1 MPSRRV
7 LSAALVGAAALT
19 VQAQDRP
26 TLDEYKDKKAEEKA
40 AAGAVAA
47 KDAKMAA
54 VDKVVSMME
63 DLKAKVLA
71 EGEAEAQTYNK
82 FSCFCKDTTAEK
94 TAAIK
99 KAEDEVAALSTT
111 IETLASERDE
121 LDTLISTLEADIAE
135 AEKIMAETDA
145 TRKADLSVYEK
156 NAADLSGA
164 IVALESAIKA
174 LKASA
179 KPSLVQ
185 LQSIS
190 KTIQTAVLMAD
201 ALGLGS
207 EKTQQT
213 LAFLQQ
219 APDVPMENYKFHSGG
234 IIDTLEGLL
243 KDFRQEKVD
252 LDAEEV
258 KSVATYDSKMQEQTD
273 IKKAKNVELEQAQK
287 SKSQKQEE
295 IGTNSQVRSTTA
307 AVLLDD
313 QKYLMELSQMCAD
326 KAKTWDQRTKVRAD
340 ELSALTAATEIIK
353 TTVSEK
359 TQASTIRFA
368 QQGVAVKLAHAM
380 AKSPEMLENLE
391 AEAEAADSAPAFIQQ
406 SSSKARSLRGAPAK
420 DGRQVVIELLK
431 SKGAQLKSTLLTSLV
446 SHVAEDPFAKVK
458 VLIQELIERLLK
470 EANAEANQKGW
481 CDKAT
486 KDATQKKDYAAQE
499 VEALN
504 GEMATLEALRDKLTE
519 ELAVLD
525 TEIQELK
532 DSRAD
537 AEALRAEEKA
547 ENEHTVQEAEAGLE
561 AVLQA
566 IDILKKF
573 YATVKKET
581 VELVQQPEKDAP
593 DAGFKNF
600 ESYNGDQSTSGGIVG
615 MLEVIQ
621 SDFERT
627 ITETEKAEAQAEQDH
642 LKFMTETGV
651 SLAEKET
658 AHEQKTAE
666 NEDAKEKL
674 ADATENFKS
683 QAEIL
688 RGAVSEL
695 LDLKPVC
702 VDTGMSYEERVAR
715 REDEIEA
722 LKKADCILGAYAQY
736 GPEGLADAC

>member
-1 MPSRRV
+1 MKSFTV
-7 LSAALVGAAALT
+7 AALLATQAAAIKR
-19 VQAQDRP
+19 QRP
-26 TLDEYKDKKAEEKA
+26 TLDEYKEGKAEAKA
-40 AAGAVAA
+40 AGKAA
-47 KDAKMAA
+47 EADQAKMAA
-54 VDKVVSMME
+54 VDKVITMME
-63 DLKAKVLA
+63 DLQKQVLA

-82 FSCFCKDTTAEK
+82 FSCFCKDTTADK
-94 TAAIK
+94 TTAIQK
-99 KAEDEVAALSTT
+99 GTDEVAALSAT
-111 IETLASERDE
+111 IESLASDRDGLDER
-121 LDTLISTLEADIAE
+121 IKGLEADIVE
-135 AEKIMAETDA
+135 AEKIMAETKA

-179 KPSLVQ
+179 NPSLVQ
-185 LQSIS
+185 MQAIA
-190 KTIQTAVLMAD
+190 KTVQTATLLAD
-201 ALGLGS
+201 ALGLKS
-207 EKTQQT
+207 ADK
-213 LAFLQQ
+213 AAAVFLQQ

-234 IIDTLEGLL
+234 IIETLENLL
-243 KDFRQEKVD
+243 KDFRAEKVSVD
-252 LDAEEV
+252 EEEV

-273 IKKAKNVELEQAQK
+273 ILKAKNGELTAAQK
-287 SKSQKQEE
+287 SKANKQEE
-295 IGTNSQVRSTTA
+295 IAENSQLRATTA

-326 KAKTWDQRTKVRAD
+326 KAKTWDQRTKVRQD
-340 ELSALTAATEIIK
+340 ELSAITSAMAIIK
-353 TTVSEK
+353 STVAEK
-359 TQASTIRFA
+359 TQSSTIRFA
-368 QQGVAVKLAHAM
+368 QTGVAVRMAHKLAA
-380 AKSPEMLENLE
+380 SPADMEALE
-391 AEAEAADSAPAFIQQ
+391 AEAEQADAAPAFLQTAKK
-406 SSSKARSLRGAPAK
+406 SGFLSATPK

-431 SKGAQLKSTLLTSLV
+431 SQGAKLKSTLLTSLV

-470 EANAEANQKGW
+470 EANNEANQKGW

-486 KDATQKKDYAAQE
+486 KDATQKKDYAAGQ
-499 VEALN
+499 VEELN

-519 ELAVLD
+519 EIATLD
-525 TEIQELK
+525 SEIQELK
-532 DSRAD
+532 DKRAD

-547 ENEHTVQEAEAGLE
+547 ENAHTVSEAEAGLE

-573 YATVKKET
+573 YATVAKEK
-581 VELVQQPEKDAP
+581 VEFVQQGPADDAP

-600 ESYNGDQSTSGGIVG
+600 ESYNGAQAENGGIVG

-627 ITETEKAEAQAEQDH
+627 ISETEKAEAQAEQDH

-658 AHEQKTAE
+658 AHQQKTSE
-666 NEDAKEKL
+666 NEAAKEKL
-674 ADATENFKS
+674 ADADENMKS

-688 RGAVSEL
+688 RGAVKEL

-715 REDEIEA
+715 REDEIAA